1 MGGLGGYPEDWDEI
15 ALGIKLAAGYRCG
28 RCDCQCLPATN
39 SYRHLDLSL
48 RRSLSAQ
55 VHHIDGN
62 PGNNHLSNLVC
73 LCAPCHLRMHR
84 HRMIPTPGQLDLK
97 LKLPVGRRLRRNRA
111 RHQLEFN
118 DLIDKLPKLERI
130 SSHQIELELVPQG
143 ESQKSKVRTM
153 CNMY

>member
-1 MGGLGGYPEDWDEI
+1 MGRLGGYSKDWGEI
-15 ALGIKLAAGYRCG
+15 ALGIKRAAGYRCS
-28 RCDCQCLPATN
+28 RCDRQCLPATN

-73 LCAPCHLRMHR
+73 LCAGCHLRMHR
-84 HRMIPTPGQLDLK
+84 HRSSLVTPGQLSLK
-97 LKLPVGRRLRRNRA
+97 LKLPANRRSRRGRA

-118 DLIDKLPKLERI
+118 DLIDKLPRLERI
-130 SSHQIELELVPQG
+130 SSHQIELELVAQG
-143 ESQKSKVRTM
+143 EIM
-153 CNMY
+153 NYEL